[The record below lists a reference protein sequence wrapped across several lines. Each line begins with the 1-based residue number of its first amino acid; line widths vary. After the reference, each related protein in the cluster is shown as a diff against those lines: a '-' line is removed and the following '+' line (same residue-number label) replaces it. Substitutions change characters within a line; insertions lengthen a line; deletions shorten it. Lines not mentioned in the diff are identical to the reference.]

1 VIQQKLLKNGRKQK
15 SYLSKY
21 VEAEM
26 IRKFEK
32 SDLEPCARILMSV
45 YNNETWQC
53 FWTFEKATEYLS
65 EIIDLKFY

>member
-1 VIQQKLLKNGRKQK
+1 
-15 SYLSKY
+15 
-21 VEAEM
+21 
-26 IRKFEK
+26 
-32 SDLEPCARILMSV
+32 MSV